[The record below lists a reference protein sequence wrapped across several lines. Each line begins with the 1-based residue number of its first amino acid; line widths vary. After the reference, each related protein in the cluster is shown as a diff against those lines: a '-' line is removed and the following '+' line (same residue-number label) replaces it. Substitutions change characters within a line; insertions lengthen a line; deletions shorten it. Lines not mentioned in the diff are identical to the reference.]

1 MREKNKKA
9 FILAFVFAVL
19 FALFTVS
26 LKIVDVRVAGEDGQ
40 AVGFAMVNEAF
51 HTLTGVN
58 MIWYNITDFF
68 LWLSFAVCILFAVIG
83 VVELVKRR
91 SIDEVDKEI
100 VCLGILYALCA
111 GIYALFEKV
120 IINYRPVIIDG
131 ELEASYPSTHTF
143 LTLVIIISAAMA
155 AGSLIHSKAVVILIR
170 CVAALISVL
179 AVFGRAVCG
188 VHWFTDIVGALL
200 LSAFLLTLYYAVTAK
215 DKKRRETRSEL
226 HF

>member
-9 FILAFVFAVL
+9 FILAFVFAALFVL
-19 FALFTVS
+19 FTLS
-26 LKIVDVRVAGEDGQ
+26 LKIVDVRVAGDDGQ
-40 AVGFAMVNEAF
+40 VVGFAMVNTAF
-51 HTLTGVN
+51 HELTGVN
-58 MIWYNITDFF
+58 MIWYHITDFF
-68 LWLSFAVCILFAVIG
+68 LYLSFAVCILFAVIG

-91 SIDEVDKEI
+91 SLDEVDKEI
-100 VCLGILYALCA
+100 VCLGILYVLCA
-111 GIYALFEKV
+111 CIYIVFEKV

-143 LTLVIIISAAMA
+143 LTLVIMISAAMA
-155 AGSLIHSKAVVILIR
+155 VNSLLRSKALR
-170 CVAALISVL
+170 LLISCAAGLISAL

-200 LSAFLLTLYYAVTAK
+200 LSAFLVTLYYAVTAK